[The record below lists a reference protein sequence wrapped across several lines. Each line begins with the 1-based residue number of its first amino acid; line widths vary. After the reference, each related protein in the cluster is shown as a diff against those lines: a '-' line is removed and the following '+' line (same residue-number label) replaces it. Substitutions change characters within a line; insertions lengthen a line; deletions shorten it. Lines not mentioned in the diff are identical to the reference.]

1 MRGIIA
7 HGELAAA
14 PKLVWGPPDFISKVK
29 FLQHEQPISKV
40 CTNPTGNNLKCRLI
54 TQGTEGVAR
63 FMLRIQIVI
72 YQLIFEIVEEN
83 CQGSNPLAKFF

>member
-1 MRGIIA
+1 MNNQ
-7 HGELAAA
+7 
-14 PKLVWGPPDFISKVK
+14 SVK
-29 FLQHEQPISKV
+29 FEQIPLEVLLQS
-40 CTNPTGNNLKCRLI
+40 NNLKCRLI

-72 YQLIFEIVEEN
+72 YQLIFEILEEN

>member
-1 MRGIIA
+1 MNNQ
-7 HGELAAA
+7 
-14 PKLVWGPPDFISKVK
+14 SVK
-29 FLQHEQPISKV
+29 FEQIPLEVLLQS
-40 CTNPTGNNLKCRLI
+40 NNLKCRLI